1 MRVVLNVPHMTSED
15 NAREVAEML
24 APIEGVRSVT
34 PDLAAQAVVVDYDDT
49 IVNMERMKTAL
60 HAENYEVTGAELAQ

>member
-15 NAREVAEML
+15 NAREVTETL
-24 APIEGVRSVT
+24 APIEGIRSVT

-49 IVNMERMKTAL
+49 VVNMERMKTAL
-60 HAENYEVTGAELAQ
+60 HDENYEVTGAQLAQ